1 MASNE
6 VVPSNNVV
14 IDPLCTICHKLYN
27 EPLLLSCLHSFC
39 KKCLL
44 KHIDKEG
51 KADGGN
57 IHIHCPTCE
66 QRTVL
71 PSSGEEVG
79 TSLPINLRLSH
90 LAEVTSYKKKMEGK
104 VACDRCSNKAALC
117 FCSNCCMFMCDT
129 CTSDHQRWRELRTHE
144 VIELES
150 VKKKEGQSFKIQH
163 PPQICQEHRK
173 EEMRFYCLDDQILV
187 CRDCLITTHDGHKR
201 DYLEKVA
208 KSEQEDLKQVLPDIL
223 GAIGELDKAI
233 KEGKEMEKKVKSMS
247 KAAIT
252 RIDKVCDELV
262 QAVKARQEILHEKC
276 KSITN
281 GKEEVLCSQI
291 DEFEKLK
298 SVLTFLNEMVSDA
311 INNHT
316 PEELLMV
323 KKVVKTQVTNVLDNF
338 SRYLLALQ
346 ENETM
351 KTSLDV
357 ATITDAVA
365 SLGYFPGVPHP
376 DNCTIGGLGVQE
388 ALVGKE
394 RVFKVILRDEKNQPL
409 QGDVLFQYN
418 LINKN
423 DPDAPLAKVSIT
435 QSEDKAS
442 GCATLSITTPNAG
455 EYQLVIKVR
464 NTPLAFTDPFHM
476 WAHPPRDYNAVQP
489 DAPIV
494 VLPVQSSAS
503 RGIAVDYATG
513 RLYVS
518 NFEKHIIQV
527 LLPNGEVCAQIGN
540 NENSGGNLTNPW
552 GIAVTNDTLYV
563 VSNDSH
569 KVKMYALAGNFIGE
583 FGENGNGPE
592 QFANPRGI
600 ACDNNGHL
608 LIADYGNARILVL
621 TMEGKAVSSIPCG
634 NVKPVGVCV
643 GVDGS
648 IHAALESGPI
658 LVYTNDDG
666 KEWKQ
671 TSKYDAGRNP
681 AGIAIDCEGY
691 RMVTDSSD
699 NTMKIVAPDN
709 KIVKTCP
716 NVCYG
721 IARDSQGFI
730 FAAHI
735 NKPEILKF

>member
-1 MASNE
+1 M
-6 VVPSNNVV
+6 
-14 IDPLCTICHKLYN
+14 
-27 EPLLLSCLHSFC
+27 
-39 KKCLL
+39 
-44 KHIDKEG
+44 
-51 KADGGN
+51 
-57 IHIHCPTCE
+57 
-66 QRTVL
+66 
-71 PSSGEEVG
+71 
-79 TSLPINLRLSH
+79 
-90 LAEVTSYKKKMEGK
+90 
-104 VACDRCSNKAALC
+104 
-117 FCSNCCMFMCDT
+117 
-129 CTSDHQRWRELRTHE
+129 
-144 VIELES
+144 
-150 VKKKEGQSFKIQH
+150 
-163 PPQICQEHRK
+163 
-173 EEMRFYCLDDQILV
+173 
-187 CRDCLITTHDGHKR
+187 
-201 DYLEKVA
+201 
-208 KSEQEDLKQVLPDIL
+208 
-223 GAIGELDKAI
+223 
-233 KEGKEMEKKVKSMS
+233 
-247 KAAIT
+247 
-252 RIDKVCDELV
+252 
-262 QAVKARQEILHEKC
+262 
-276 KSITN
+276 
-281 GKEEVLCSQI
+281 
-291 DEFEKLK
+291 
-298 SVLTFLNEMVSDA
+298 
-311 INNHT
+311 
-316 PEELLMV
+316 
-323 KKVVKTQVTNVLDNF
+323 
-338 SRYLLALQ
+338 
-346 ENETM
+346 
-351 KTSLDV
+351 
-357 ATITDAVA
+357 
-365 SLGYFPGVPHP
+365 
-376 DNCTIGGLGVQE
+376 
-388 ALVGKE
+388 
-394 RVFKVILRDEKNQPL
+394 ILRDEKNQPL

-552 GIAVTNDTLYV
+552 GVAVANDTLYV

-699 NTMKIVAPDN
+699 NTMKIVAPDG

-730 FAAHI
+730 FAAHV